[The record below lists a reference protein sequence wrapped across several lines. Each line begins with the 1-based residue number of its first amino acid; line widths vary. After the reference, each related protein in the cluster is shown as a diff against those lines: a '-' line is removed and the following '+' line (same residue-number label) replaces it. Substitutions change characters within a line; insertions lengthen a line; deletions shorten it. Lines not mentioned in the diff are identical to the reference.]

1 MPNVLVT
8 GATGYVGRRLTERLL
23 REPELQV
30 RLLVR
35 NAHKLE
41 DLHSAE
47 AEVVEGSTFDVDSLA
62 AALKGIHTAYYLIHS
77 MGAGKEYRRL
87 DRQSAENFTSASI
100 TAGVKRIVYLGGL
113 GDRETASP
121 HLLSRIETGEILSR
135 EPQSIQTIWL
145 RAAVIIG
152 SGSAGF
158 EMIRHLLQKLPLMIT
173 PRWVSSRTQ
182 PIGIEDVLD
191 YLVQSF
197 YLTVK
202 GNLTVDIGAESMSF
216 KNMLIEASR
225 VMGLKRYLFPV
236 PFFSPRLSSYWLIL
250 MTPVDFR
257 IARELIEGLRTETL
271 IRNQNARRWFPDIHP
286 KPYAE
291 AVGQALAE
299 IERSQVVSRWCDSSA
314 DVECDIRGPDKI
326 EDAVLR
332 EVYHEDIGSLPEDI
346 VFDAVSS
353 VGGGRG
359 WFRHN
364 WLWSLR
370 GRVDKLLRGPGLS
383 RGRRDA
389 ERLRPG
395 DSLDF
400 WKVVDMEP
408 PRRLLLLSQMKLPGK
423 VWLDF
428 GVHDRTLRLTVH
440 FLPRGLAGRL
450 YWTLTRPVHRFLFPA
465 TLRGIVKA
473 ARLGP

>member
-1 MPNVLVT
+1 MPNVLIT

-35 NAHKLE
+35 NPHKLE

-77 MGAGKEYRRL
+77 MGAGKEYRSL

-113 GDRETASP
+113 GDREAASP

-191 YLVQSF
+191 YLVRSF

-257 IARELIEGLRTETL
+257 IARELVEGLRTETL

-299 IERSQVVSRWCDSSA
+299 IERNQVVSRWCDSSA
-314 DVECDIRGPDKI
+314 DIECDIRGPDKI

-332 EVYHEDIGSLPEDI
+332 EVYHEDIGSLSEDI
-346 VFDAVSS
+346 VFDIVSS
-353 VGGGRG
+353 VGGDRG

-370 GRVDKLLRGPGLS
+370 GRVDKLMRGPGLS

-400 WKVVDMEP
+400 WKVVDLEP

-428 GVHDRTLRLTVH
+428 GMHDRTLRLTVH

-450 YWTLTRPVHRFLFPA
+450 YWTLARPIHRFLFPA
-465 TLRGIVKA
+465 TLRGIVQA
-473 ARLGP
+473 ARLRP

>member
-1 MPNVLVT
+1 
-8 GATGYVGRRLTERLL
+8 
-23 REPELQV
+23 
-30 RLLVR
+30 
-35 NAHKLE
+35 
-41 DLHSAE
+41 
-47 AEVVEGSTFDVDSLA
+47 
-62 AALKGIHTAYYLIHS
+62 
-77 MGAGKEYRRL
+77 
-87 DRQSAENFTSASI
+87 
-100 TAGVKRIVYLGGL
+100 
-113 GDRETASP
+113 
-121 HLLSRIETGEILSR
+121 
-135 EPQSIQTIWL
+135 
-145 RAAVIIG
+145 
-152 SGSAGF
+152 
-158 EMIRHLLQKLPLMIT
+158 MIT

-191 YLVQSF
+191 YLVRSF

-257 IARELIEGLRTETL
+257 IARELVEGLRTETL

-299 IERSQVVSRWCDSSA
+299 IERNQVVSRWCDSSA
-314 DVECDIRGPDKI
+314 DIECDIRGPDKI

-332 EVYHEDIGSLPEDI
+332 EVYHEDIGSLSEDI

-353 VGGGRG
+353 VGGDRG

-400 WKVVDMEP
+400 WKVVDLEP

-450 YWTLTRPVHRFLFPA
+450 YWTLAGPIHRFLFPA